1 MENIG
6 QLLENS
12 AREHGNRVALKM
24 RSGLRLEKYTYGQLW
39 EQAQRMTG
47 QLQDRGMKKGD
58 RVLLWAPNSPSW
70 VIAYLGILLGGGVVV
85 PLDVRSAL
93 DFAARVATRT
103 EPVLALLST
112 AIAESAHDLSVPT
125 VQVED
130 LTRLLFNGQQGFHRP
145 QVRGQDLALIMYTS
159 GTTGEPKGVMLTHRN
174 LIANVEAA
182 LQMIPISPQTRALSL
197 LPLSHMYE
205 QLAGL
210 LGPVRSGARVVYLPS
225 RQPQILLR
233 ALRREAITAVALVP
247 QALQL
252 LMGRIEREV
261 ERQGRVSLWRLLH
274 RLAPRLPTRARRFL
288 FRSVHSQ
295 LGGHLQF
302 FTCGGAFLD
311 PALAQ
316 KWENLGIPILEAY
329 GATEATALVTVGT
342 LSHHRLGTVGRVP
355 PGQEV
360 AIASDGEILTRG
372 DNVSSGYWR
381 NPEATRQVHRDGWYH
396 TGDLGYLDADGY
408 LHFQGRKKNMIA
420 RADGMKV
427 HPEDIENHLN
437 LRPEIEE
444 AVVVGLPTE
453 DGGVEVH
460 AVILAADREAVGKAI
475 RETNGLLALHQQVR
489 GFTVWPGEDLP
500 RTHTLKV
507 KRHEVLE
514 VLLSE
519 RKVVEERPEAMPKQ
533 AEVNLR
539 DLVAQAA
546 GVTRE
551 EIHPESALG
560 LDLGLDSLSIV
571 ELLCLIEEKMGISID
586 EGRLPPQATVGDL
599 EAILEDV
606 ESAEI
611 LTPFARWP
619 LCFPAT
625 AARRLLQRALLDP
638 LMAFLCPTQARGLEN
653 LEGLSGPLLF
663 SANHT
668 SHLDTPV
675 VLKVLPKRFRWRLAA
690 AAAADYW
697 FANPLVGNLTALL
710 LNSYPM
716 ARYGNVRPSME
727 HTVDLIDRG
736 WSVLIYPEGT
746 RSLSGEM
753 QPFKPGVGL
762 LAVGLGVPVVPIH
775 LRGVYAI
782 LPKGSGAPRRGP
794 VEVTIG
800 EPLRFPPGTDHT
812 QAARQLEREISRL
825 SALSEDSE
833 AGGNNGLPVVRP
845 GQRPVS
851 SANQECS
858 AN

>member
-12 AREHGNRVALKM
+12 ARKHSFRIAVKM
-24 RSGLRLEKYTYGQLW
+24 RSGLRLQKYTYDQLW
-39 EQAQRMTG
+39 EQTQRMAG
-47 QLQDRGMKKGD
+47 LLQAYGMQKGD

-85 PLDVRSAL
+85 PLDVRSTA
-93 DFAARVATRT
+93 DFAARVAAQT
-103 EPVLALLST
+103 EPLLALLST
-112 AIAESAHDLSVPT
+112 AVVESAHDLSVPT

-130 LTRLLFNGQQGFHRP
+130 FPRLLFDSQQGFHRP

-182 LQMIPISPQTRALSL
+182 LRMIPISPQTRALSL

-210 LGPVRSGARVVYLPS
+210 LGPVRSGARIVYLPS

-233 ALRREAITAVALVP
+233 ALRREGITAMGLVP

-252 LMGRIEREV
+252 LMGRVEREV
-261 ERQGRVSLWRLLH
+261 EQQGRSSLWRLLH
-274 RLAPRLPTRARRFL
+274 RLSLHLPIGARRFV
-288 FRSVHSQ
+288 FRSVHRE

-311 PALAQ
+311 PGLAQ

-329 GATEATALVTVGT
+329 GATEATALVTTGT
-342 LSHHRLGTVGRVP
+342 VRHHRLGTVGRVP

-360 AIASDGEILTRG
+360 AIAPDGEILTRG
-372 DNVSSGYWR
+372 ENVSCGYWK
-381 NPEATRQVHRDGWYH
+381 NPTATRQAHVGGWYH
-396 TGDLGYLDADGY
+396 TGDLGYLDPDGY
-408 LHFQGRKKNMIA
+408 LHFKGRKKNMIA
-420 RADGMKV
+420 LADGMKV

-444 AVVVGLPTE
+444 AVVVGLPQE
-453 DGGVEVH
+453 DGRVEVH
-460 AVILAADREAVGKAI
+460 AVILAADPDRVGEAI
-475 RETNGLLALHQQVR
+475 RETNAVLAPHQQIR
-489 GFTVWPGEDLP
+489 GVTVWPGEDLP

-514 VLLSE
+514 VLQGEAKL
-519 RKVVEERPEAMPKQ
+519 VEDRAEAVSKQ
-533 AEVNLR
+533 AEVNLP

-546 GVTRE
+546 GVPRE
-551 EIHPESALG
+551 EISPRSALG
-560 LDLGLDSLSIV
+560 MDLGLDSLSIV
-571 ELLCLIEEKMGISID
+571 ELLCLIEEKMGISIE

-599 EAILEDV
+599 EAILGDV
-606 ESAEI
+606 QSAEVA
-611 LTPFARWP
+611 TPFAQWP
-619 LCFPAT
+619 LGLPAR
-625 AARRLLQRALLDP
+625 AARTLLQRTLMDP
-638 LMAFLCPTQARGLEN
+638 LTAFLCPTQVRGLEN

-675 VLKVLPKRFRWRLAA
+675 VLKVLPNRFRWRLAA

-697 FANPLVGNLTALL
+697 FANPLVGSLTALP

-716 ARYGNVRPSME
+716 ARHGNVRPSME
-727 HTVDLIDRG
+727 RTVDLIDYG

-762 LAVGLGVPVVPIH
+762 LAVELGVPVVPIH
-775 LRGVYAI
+775 LRGVYAV
-782 LPKGSGAPRRGP
+782 LPKGSGVPRRGP
-794 VEVTIG
+794 VEVTVG
-800 EPLRFPPGTDHT
+800 APLRFPPGMDHG
-812 QAARQLEREISRL
+812 QAAQQLEREIRRL
-825 SALSEDSE
+825 S
-833 AGGNNGLPVVRP
+833 G
-845 GQRPVS
+845 VS
-851 SANQECS
+851 GH
-858 AN
+858 

>member
-12 AREHGNRVALKM
+12 AREHGHRVALKM
-24 RSGLRLEKYTYGQLW
+24 RSGLRLEKSTYGQLW
-39 EQAQRMTG
+39 EQAQRMASL
-47 QLQDRGMKKGD
+47 LQDRGMHKQD

-70 VIAYLGILLGGGVVV
+70 VIAYLGVLLGGGVVV
-85 PLDVRSAL
+85 PLDVRSST
-93 DFAARVATRT
+93 DFAAKVAAQT
-103 EPVLALLST
+103 EPMLALLC
-112 AIAESAHDLSVPT
+112 AEVVESAHDLSVPT

-130 LTRLLFNGQQGFHRP
+130 LPRLLFNGQQGFHRP

-182 LQMIPISPQTRALSL
+182 LQMIPISPQTRSLSL

-233 ALRREAITAVALVP
+233 ALRREAITAVAFVP

-274 RLAPRLPTRARRFL
+274 RLAPHLPMAVRRLL
-288 FRSVHSQ
+288 FRSVHRE

-311 PALAQ
+311 PSLAQ

-342 LSHHRLGTVGRVP
+342 PSHRKLGTVGRVP

-360 AIASDGEILTRG
+360 AIAPDGEILTRG
-372 DNVSSGYWR
+372 ENVSCGYWR
-381 NPEATRQVHRDGWYH
+381 NPDATRQVHRDGWYH
-396 TGDLGYLDADGY
+396 SGDLGHLDSDGY

-420 RADGMKV
+420 LADGMKV

-437 LRPEIEE
+437 LRPEVEE
-444 AVVVGLPTE
+444 AVVVGLPQE
-453 DGGVEVH
+453 DGRVEVH
-460 AVILAADREAVGKAI
+460 AVVLAADPEGAARAI
-475 RETNGLLALHQQVR
+475 RETNGLLAPHQRIR

-514 VLLSE
+514 VLQGE
-519 RKVVEERPEAMPKQ
+519 RKVVEERPEAPERQ
-533 AEVNLR
+533 AEVDLR

-546 GVTRE
+546 GVPRE
-551 EIHPESALG
+551 EIHPQSALG

-571 ELLCLIEEKMGISID
+571 ELLCLIEEKMGISVE
-586 EGRLPPQATVGDL
+586 EGRLPPRATVGDL
-599 EAILEDV
+599 ESIVGDV
-606 ESAEI
+606 HSAGI
-611 LTPFARWP
+611 LTPFAQWP
-619 LCFPAT
+619 LGSAAT
-625 AARRLLQRALLDP
+625 AARRLLQQALMDP
-638 LMAFLCPTQARGLEN
+638 LMAFLCPTQVRGLEN

-675 VLKVLPKRFRWRLAA
+675 VLRVLPKRFRWRLAA

-697 FANPLVGNLTALL
+697 FANRLVGNLTALL

-762 LAVGLGVPVVPIH
+762 LGVELGVPVVPIH

-782 LPKGSGAPRRGP
+782 LPKGSAVPRRGP
-794 VEVTIG
+794 VEVTVG
-800 EPLRFPPGTDHT
+800 APLRFPDGPCPGGPAAGARDP
-812 QAARQLEREISRL
+812 QAFGPVMA
-825 SALSEDSE
+825 ALLWLNRSTKGPFLKKGPLLTRFPLRAD
-833 AGGNNGLPVVRP
+833 
-845 GQRPVS
+845 
-851 SANQECS
+851 
-858 AN
+858 